1 MSVEQQAPNFR
12 MVVDSWLERLT
23 AELSLDPG
31 FRLDDQLILEL
42 AYEAANEVARPA
54 APLTTF
60 LVGLAAGRAGGSAED
75 VTRAIRIAVK
85 ELERRRD

>member
-12 MVVDSWLERLT
+12 MVVDSWLERLA

-31 FRLDDQLILEL
+31 FRLDDQLILDL
-42 AYEAANEVARPA
+42 AYDAGNEVARPA

-60 LVGLAAGRAGGSAED
+60 LVGLAAGQAGGSAED
-75 VTRAIRIAVK
+75 VTRAIRLAVK
-85 ELERRRD
+85 ALEQRRD

>member
-42 AYEAANEVARPA
+42 AYDAGNEVARPA